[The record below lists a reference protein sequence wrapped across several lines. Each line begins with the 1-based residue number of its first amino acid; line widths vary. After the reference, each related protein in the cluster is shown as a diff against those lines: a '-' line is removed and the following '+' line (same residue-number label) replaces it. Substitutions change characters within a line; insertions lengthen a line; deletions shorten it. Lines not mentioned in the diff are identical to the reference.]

1 MDDQK
6 SVTVPRLRHGSIS
19 RQANAEG
26 AMPQLAAAKK
36 TTAKAGSAAKSGII
50 NIGGGKGT
58 GFFDRMF
65 LGLEPFTAPD
75 NKLLNLANAMKEPA
89 GADDPANTV
98 FDNPNIPAGFTY
110 LGQFVDH
117 DITLDM
123 TALSEAVEDPTMTVN
138 FRSPALDLDCVY
150 GTGQGP
156 HRFLFERK
164 PSGQGFADTPLL
176 LLGKTQDS
184 PGENGQNIPAAGKL
198 NDLPRNPQGIALI
211 GDHRNDE
218 NLLVAQTHVAFLKFH
233 NKVVARLQAAGTP
246 ANELFTKAS
255 EQVRWHYQWI
265 VLNDFVRRLVEP
277 GTIEHI
283 ITHGRKFYRFKKKPY
298 MPIEFSAAAYRLG
311 HSMVRNL
318 YSHNRVFPDGPGGL
332 ATGTLQLLFN
342 FSGLSGRIA
351 GDIATGPPGSPKVLP
366 TNWIIDWRRFYDF
379 NTPAVTLNHARRLDP
394 LLVEALHN
402 LPGEAGPSA
411 ILAFRNLKRG
421 VNLKLPSGQAVAA
434 EMKKKLPGL
443 VGLTPAEIASDS
455 NGSTDGAV
463 AHANG
468 FDAKTPLW
476 YYILKEA
483 KVRHQ
488 GLRLGPVGSR
498 LVAEVFVGMLQGDS
512 GSFMQQPNWKPNLPS
527 STPGQFTMV
536 DMLRLVGDISPID
549 GIGTI

>member
-1 MDDQK
+1 MFDHKTDPKQIP
-6 SVTVPRLRHGSIS
+6 VVRHGSIS
-19 RQANAEG
+19 RQANAEH
-26 AMPQLAAAKK
+26 ALPDMVAAQ
-36 TTAKAGSAAKSGII
+36 TTAKAKSGARKGIVH
-50 NIGGGKGT
+50 IGGGKGG

-65 LGLEPFTAPD
+65 LGLETVTATD
-75 NKLLNLANAMKEPA
+75 QQLKNLALTMKEPA
-89 GADDPANTV
+89 SAEDPADTT
-98 FDNPNIPAGFTY
+98 FDNPNVPAGFTY

-123 TALSEAVEDPTMTVN
+123 TPLSEAVVDPNMVEN

-150 GTGQGP
+150 GAGQGP
-156 HRFLFERK
+156 HRFLFARK
-164 PSGQGFADTPLL
+164 AQGPGFVDTPLM
-176 LLGKTQDS
+176 LLGKTEDS
-184 PGENGQNIPAAGKL
+184 PNAPGANPPIIPAAGKL
-198 NDLPRNPQGIALI
+198 NDLPRNPQGVALI

-233 NKVVARLQAAGTP
+233 NKVVTKLEASGTP
-246 ANELFTKAS
+246 AGELFKKAS

-277 GTIEHI
+277 GVIENI
-283 ITHGRKFYRFKKKPY
+283 IQNGRKFYRFKKKPY

-332 ATGTLQLLFN
+332 ATGTLDLLFN

-351 GDIATGPPGSPKVLP
+351 GDIATGPPASPKVLP

-379 NTPAVTLNHARRLDP
+379 NTPAVKLNHARRLDP
-394 LLVEALHN
+394 FLAKSLHT
-402 LPGEAGPSA
+402 LPGEAGDQA

-421 VNLKLPSGQAVAA
+421 VTLKLPTGQAVAK
-434 EMKKKLPGL
+434 EMKKKVPSI
-443 VGLTPAEIASDS
+443 VGLTTAELTT
-455 NGSTDGAV
+455 GPDGAALV
-463 AHANG
+463 ANNLHL
-468 FDAKTPLW
+468 KTPLW

-483 KVRHQ
+483 QVRHQ

-498 LVAEVFVGMLQGDS
+498 LVAEVFVGMLQGDP

-527 STPGQFTMV
+527 AQPNNFTMV
-536 DMLRLVGDISPID
+536 DMLRFVGDISPID
-549 GIGTI
+549 GVTTV